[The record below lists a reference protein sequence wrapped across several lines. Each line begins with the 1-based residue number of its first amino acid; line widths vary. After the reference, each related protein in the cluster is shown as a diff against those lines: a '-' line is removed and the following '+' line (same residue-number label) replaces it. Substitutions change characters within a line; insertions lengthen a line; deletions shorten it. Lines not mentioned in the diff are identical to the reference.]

1 MFVKV
6 KFNFII
12 MNYGLNIC
20 FVWGGAGGGVKEV
33 KPLLESKQKSVWL
46 NSIVTSPPKSVFK

>member
-12 MNYGLNIC
+12 MNVDLNIC
-20 FVWGGAGGGVKEV
+20 FVCGRRRGGVKEV
-33 KPLLESKQKSVWL
+33 KPLLEYKQKYGD
-46 NSIVTSPPKSVFK
+46 

>member
-1 MFVKV
+1 MTNDISSFFMFVKV

-20 FVWGGAGGGVKEV
+20 FVCRGGGAGGGVKEV
-33 KPLLESKQKSVWL
+33 KPLLESKQKSV
-46 NSIVTSPPKSVFK
+46 

>member
-20 FVWGGAGGGVKEV
+20 FVCVWGGGGAWGGVKEV
-33 KPLLESKQKSVWL
+33 KPLLESKQKYL
-46 NSIVTSPPKSVFK
+46 